1 MAFQV
6 QKVFGTFDKQAPG
19 ARFSDQNL
27 YSKKKT
33 KKTNRIPHRLYITT
47 YSLIHYD
54 SEVSSNL
61 RLASSILSPQQRM
74 HKVVVYF
81 QVLEV

>member
-27 YSKKKT
+27 YSKKKNE
-33 KKTNRIPHRLYITT
+33 KNQ
-47 YSLIHYD
+47 SD
-54 SEVSSNL
+54 S
-61 RLASSILSPQQRM
+61 ASA
-74 HKVVVYF
+74 VYYY
-81 QVLEV
+81 L